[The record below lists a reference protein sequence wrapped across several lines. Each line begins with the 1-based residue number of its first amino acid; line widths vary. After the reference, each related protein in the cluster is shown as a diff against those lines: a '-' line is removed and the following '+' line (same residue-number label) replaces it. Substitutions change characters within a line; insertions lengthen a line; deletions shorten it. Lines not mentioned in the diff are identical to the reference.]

1 MKKVENTNFT
11 LDITERIFESIK
23 SSKVLNY
30 SKIVV
35 IITAGVLAIGY
46 GAKILNFSI
55 SNVKVLA
62 KTIKNNPLGVII

>member
-1 MKKVENTNFT
+1 MKKEEKTNFT
-11 LDITERIFESIK
+11 LDINDRIFESIK

-30 SKIVV
+30 SKIIVM
-35 IITAGVLAIGY
+35 ITAGALAIGY

-62 KTIKNNPLGVII
+62 KTIKNN

>member
-1 MKKVENTNFT
+1 MKKEEKTNFT
-11 LDITERIFESIK
+11 LDINDRIFESIR

-30 SKIVV
+30 SKIIVM
-35 IITAGVLAIGY
+35 ITAGALAIGY

-62 KTIKNNPLGVII
+62 KTIKSN